1 MLPHVPL
8 THTEILMQ
16 DAKNVTQ
23 LVKHVHQLISVH
35 HVLIQDHNQLMVY
48 VIHVFI
54 HAQPAQIMINVQAV

>member
-1 MLPHVPL
+1 
-8 THTEILMQ
+8 MQ